1 MDLSILRG
9 NYLWSYTH
17 LAGSCCW
24 KQLLWT
30 LLLAASEAIHLFCIS
45 IYLSLYL
52 SLYLSIYPP
61 IYLSTCLSVCLSIDL
76 SISLCLSIYRSID
89 LSIDL
94 SIFESIDL
102 SAYLC
107 IYLSMY
113 LSIYLSIHP
122 SIYLSIYLFFYL
134 SIYLSLS
141 LSLYLSISLSI
152 NLSLSPSIDLSKWL
166 ISWSTHNLYLSASPV
181 SVCLSILFYF
191 FYSPS
196 ICKLNLCCYFPSIYK
211 PIDASKLISLSIHA
225 FRLGA
230 IQIQDDLKERVHF
243 GHDMPQKEHAS
254 LGRT

>member
-1 MDLSILRG
+1 
-9 NYLWSYTH
+9 
-17 LAGSCCW
+17 
-24 KQLLWT
+24 
-30 LLLAASEAIHLFCIS
+30 
-45 IYLSLYL
+45 
-52 SLYLSIYPP
+52 
-61 IYLSTCLSVCLSIDL
+61 
-76 SISLCLSIYRSID
+76 
-89 LSIDL
+89 
-94 SIFESIDL
+94 
-102 SAYLC
+102 
-107 IYLSMY
+107 MY
-113 LSIYLSIHP
+113 LSIYVSIYPSIHP
-122 SIYLSIYLFFYL
+122 SIYLFFYL

-141 LSLYLSISLSI
+141 LSLSLYLSIYQSI
-152 NLSLSPSIDLSKWL
+152 SVSIYRSKWL
-166 ISWSTHNLYLSASPV
+166 ISWSTHNLYLSASPL